1 MNVTDD
7 LIISTTNYDFTI
19 KTTSTYLVSIFLL
32 SKLMFNIKP
41 FKFNSLLRIYNITQ
55 IILNLYMIC
64 GLRELFIFPNI
75 FNINKPYNDTLKY
88 YVYIHYLSKY
98 FDFFDTF
105 FIIARGKTKEQLSFL
120 HIYHHS
126 SIACVWAYIINL
138 GHGNGTTAFC
148 ALINS
153 IIHMIMYG
161 HYYITSYGI
170 NNPFKKYITKL
181 QITQFYLCIIHS
193 FIVVLYENIVPKKL
207 ALYELAYHI
216 SMILLFSN
224 FYKNTYNKTIDN
236 KTIDNKK

>member
-1 MNVTDD
+1 MKITDD
-7 LIISTTNYDFTI
+7 LLISTTNYDFTI
-19 KTTSTYLVSIFLL
+19 KATSAYFVGIFLL
-32 SKLMFNIKP
+32 SKLMLNFKP
-41 FKFNSLLRIYNITQ
+41 FKFNSLLRIYNISQ
-55 IILNLYMIC
+55 IILNLYMIY
-64 GLRELFIFPNI
+64 GLRELFIIPNI
-75 FNINKPYNDTLKY
+75 FNINKTYNDTLKY

-105 FIIARGKTKEQLSFL
+105 FIITRGKTKEQLSFL

-153 IIHMIMYG
+153 IIHMIMYT
-161 HYYITSYGI
+161 HYYVTSYGI

-181 QITQFYLCIIHS
+181 QILQFYSCILHS

-207 ALYELAYHI
+207 ALFELSYHI
-216 SMILLFSN
+216 SMIFLFSN
-224 FYKNTYNKTIDN
+224 FYNKTYNKKITI
-236 KTIDNKK
+236 